1 MNHEFILTQK
11 THDQITSLLDQMI
24 EASIWQDKKLKS
36 KNPIKN
42 PGESFMTNKLKILRD
57 TLLNESR

>member
-11 THDQITSLLDQMI
+11 AHDQITSLLDQMI
-24 EASIWQDKKLKS
+24 EASIWQDAKLKS

-42 PGESFMTNKLKILRD
+42 AGESFMTNKLKIVRD
-57 TLLNESR
+57 TLRNESR